1 MKHGSL
7 AMIIM
12 NIAYIFLLRDT
23 HYIKI
28 DQSSHCFI
36 ILCWKINV
44 HSFKHKLIMNPLIS
58 ISFENDCYWRCCCLL
73 QRRAGNIYVVVYCYV
88 YYTTTMVFCC
98 VLYLMCII
106 TNDSNFWRHWFDWF
120 DYIHYWQIKTFH
132 SNCYTLVYQVRQY

>member
-1 MKHGSL
+1 MFNCVHFAIVHVFMNYLSFCIELCFVFLLCILYYLNLKSSILCFLLFFIIMKYGSL

-88 YYTTTMVFCC
+88 YYC
-98 VLYLMCII
+98 
-106 TNDSNFWRHWFDWF
+106 
-120 DYIHYWQIKTFH
+120 HYH
-132 SNCYTLVYQVRQY
+132 